1 MGNNALFGVF
11 EQLLHGVS
19 ALAPKMTNISRRQ
32 MRVQCNTADS
42 HIWRKNNVTMVTKSH
57 KRTLYLLELLFWEPN
72 SGWVYRGGKCE
83 KVLSASLINIT

>member
-11 EQLLHGVS
+11 EQLLHRVS

-32 MRVQCNTADS
+32 MGVQCNTADS
-42 HIWRKNNVTMVTKSH
+42 SHLKKKHVTMVTKSH

-83 KVLSASLINIT
+83 KVISASLINIT